1 MKCYFLR
8 HGIAVEPDEWQ
19 GRDFDRPLTPE
30 GRERMQREA
39 KHHRRFNA
47 RYQRRRDEPAGSRPP
62 DCGDRRRSSRSARSA
77 SWKTTRLGL
86 GFGLE
91 AFAAIVA
98 ANGSVE
104 ALMLVGHEPSFS
116 VTVGQLAGKA
126 RVEIK
131 KGALAGVEFAGASA
145 THGTLTCLIP
155 PKALASLGKT
165 RR

>member
-39 KHHRRFNA
+39 KTIAALTLGISVVVTSPLVRA
-47 RYQRRRDEPAGSRPP
+47 RQTAEIVAEALDLRDSLVE
-62 DCGDRRRSSRSARSA
+62 D
-77 SWKTTRLGL
+77 TRLGL